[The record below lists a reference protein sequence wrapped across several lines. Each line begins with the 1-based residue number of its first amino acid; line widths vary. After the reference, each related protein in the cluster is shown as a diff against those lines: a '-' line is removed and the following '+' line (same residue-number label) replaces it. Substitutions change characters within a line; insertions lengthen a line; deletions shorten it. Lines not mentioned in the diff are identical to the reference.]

1 MHKITIK
8 ELIEYNR
15 KTSDKA
21 KDNFAYRL
29 KTRTAKEK
37 KEEDNQEGGGDYWVT
52 STSCIYNVIK
62 QNSDEFYENKIDEL
76 LTKIE
81 ATEIKKTK
89 SMHSRNVEILTNF
102 KEFNHQEIRP
112 EEVISFVS
120 VQKVQKIYSIDN
132 IPLYLNP
139 NLVFTFE
146 ENGKKNIGAIWLIA
160 KLDGFTKS
168 ELGMFCEL
176 LYRFLIKNYS
186 EEYQVSEKFCTA
198 VDTFGAQRIDY
209 AEMLQNKVPFLIQK
223 TIDELKT

>member
-1 MHKITIK
+1 MQKITIK

-21 KDNFAYRL
+21 KANFAYKL
-29 KTRTAKEK
+29 KTRIAKEK
-37 KEEDNQEGGGDYWVT
+37 KEEDNQEEGGDYWVT

-62 QNSDEFYENKIDEL
+62 HNSDEFYENKIDEL
-76 LTKIE
+76 LTKVE

-89 SMHSRNVEILTNF
+89 SMHRRNIEILNNF

-112 EEVISFVS
+112 EEITKFES
-120 VQKVQKIYSIDN
+120 VQKVHKIYSIDN

-139 NLVFTFE
+139 NLVFSFE

-160 KLDGFTKS
+160 KLGGFTKP

-176 LYRFLIKNYS
+176 LHRFLIKNYS
-186 EEYQVSEKFCTA
+186 EEHQISEKFCTA
-198 VDTFGAQRIDY
+198 VDTFRAQSIDY
-209 AEMLQNKVPFLIQK
+209 SEMLQNKAPFLIQK